1 MMEYLKS
8 PEVTLTWQDLN
19 VSLPDENAYSLTN
32 LFNRSKSKLDEG
44 QKQIINNGMIH
55 FKIYYISHKLLK
67 NEKKNNL
74 L

>member
-1 MMEYLKS
+1 MEYLKS

-44 QKQIINNGMIH
+44 QKQIINNGMFH
-55 FKIYYISHKLLK
+55 FK
-67 NEKKNNL
+67 
-74 L
+74 